1 MKGIHC
7 NYRGGECFNPT
18 CAIKGK
24 CVDLITRTDYYES
37 IVTENTVLK
46 KELYELKELLPDA
59 IKEYE
64 ELKKQNEELKIAFQT
79 FKEGISIGDRF
90 YSDVHWDDSE
100 LTPFQKALKEN
111 EELKLKLSG
120 KTFFDE
126 KEVLEAQL
134 DKAKERIEFLEMQLR
149 HIKENKNTETPF

>member
-64 ELKKQNEELKIAFQT
+64 ELKKQNEELK
-79 FKEGISIGDRF
+79 
-90 YSDVHWDDSE
+90 V
-100 LTPFQKALKEN
+100 
-111 EELKLKLSG
+111 KLSG

-134 DKAKERIEFLEMQLR
+134 DKAKERIEFLEMQVKSLQG
-149 HIKENKNTETPF
+149 KNRTEPPF